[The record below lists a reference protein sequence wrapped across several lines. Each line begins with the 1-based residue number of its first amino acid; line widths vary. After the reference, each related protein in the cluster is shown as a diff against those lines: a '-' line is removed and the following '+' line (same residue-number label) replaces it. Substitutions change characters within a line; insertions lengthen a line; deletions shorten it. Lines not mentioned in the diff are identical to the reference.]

1 MRHYVK
7 ATYKIGKEILMKVTK
22 VAEFTQEE
30 IEDLQKA
37 GSILGAT
44 AKAIVAGEIDTL
56 NEEAAALI
64 AALKEV
70 IGRI

>member
-1 MRHYVK
+1 
-7 ATYKIGKEILMKVTK
+7 MKVTK

-30 IEDLQKA
+30 IEALQKA

-44 AKAIVAGEIDTL
+44 AKAIAAGEIDAL
-56 NEEAAALI
+56 NEDATALI

-70 IGRI
+70 LERI

>member
-1 MRHYVK
+1 
-7 ATYKIGKEILMKVTK
+7 MKVTK
-22 VAEFTQEE
+22 IAEFTQEE
-30 IEDLQKA
+30 IEALQKA

-44 AKAIVAGEIDTL
+44 AKAIAAGEIDTL
-56 NEEAAALI
+56 NEDAAALI

>member
-1 MRHYVK
+1 
-7 ATYKIGKEILMKVTK
+7 MKVTK

-37 GSILGAT
+37 GSILGTT
-44 AKAIVAGEIDTL
+44 AKAIAAGEIDTL
-56 NEEAAALI
+56 NENALALV

>member
-1 MRHYVK
+1 
-7 ATYKIGKEILMKVTK
+7 MKVTK

-30 IEDLQKA
+30 IEALQKA

-44 AKAIVAGEIDTL
+44 AKAIAAGEIDAL
-56 NEEAAALI
+56 NEDTTALI

-70 IGRI
+70 LERI

>member
-1 MRHYVK
+1 
-7 ATYKIGKEILMKVTK
+7 MKVVK
-22 VAEFTQEE
+22 VAEFTAEE
-30 IEDLQKA
+30 IEALQKA

-44 AKAIVAGEIDTL
+44 AKAIAASEIDAL
-56 NEEAAALI
+56 NEEATALV

>member
-1 MRHYVK
+1 
-7 ATYKIGKEILMKVTK
+7 MKVTK
-22 VAEFTQEE
+22 IAEFTQEE
-30 IEDLQKA
+30 IDALQKA

-44 AKAIVAGEIDTL
+44 AKAIATGEIDLL
-56 NEEAAALI
+56 NEEATALI

>member
-1 MRHYVK
+1 
-7 ATYKIGKEILMKVTK
+7 MKVTK
-22 VAEFTQEE
+22 IAEFTTEE
-30 IEDLQKA
+30 VEALQKA

-44 AKAIVAGEIDTL
+44 AKAIAAGEVDTL
-56 NEEAAALI
+56 NEEATALV

>member
-1 MRHYVK
+1 
-7 ATYKIGKEILMKVTK
+7 MKVTK

-30 IEDLQKA
+30 IEALQKA

-44 AKAIVAGEIDTL
+44 AKAIAAGEIDTL
-56 NEEAAALI
+56 NENAIALI